1 MEGNI
6 VTAARWLGAS
16 MIAASAILVGGIHW
30 TLSRQTSRLAAP
42 APAPAQASAPPA
54 APALVG
60 EPVRSDMEELARVFR
75 NQGKQADPAVE
86 RAGAESLLK
95 QSESLRTGGEQWE
108 RFWFKDEPERLQPFR
123 SSPTGP

>member
-30 TLSRQTSRLAAP
+30 TLSRQTGRLAAT
-42 APAPAQASAPPA
+42 APAPPPPA

-75 NQGKQADPAVE
+75 NQGKETDPAVE
-86 RAGAESLLK
+86 RAGVESLLK

-108 RFWFKDEPERLQPFR
+108 RFWFKDEPERPQPFR

>member
-30 TLSRQTSRLAAP
+30 TLSRPAGRLAAT
-42 APAPAQASAPPA
+42 ASAPASPPAPTA

-75 NQGKQADPAVE
+75 NQGKDAAVA

-95 QSESLRTGGEQWE
+95 QSESLRTTGEEWD
-108 RFWFKDEPERLQPFR
+108 RFWFKDPPERLPPFR